1 MTQDE
6 LLDII
11 HVCHERYSSKVWEH
25 ALRVASIV
33 QMDTTYAFL
42 SEEQQRFVKAL
53 AYAHDLLEDTQVEL
67 NVFTD
72 IIHNEYELLDFQ
84 TDLVLLTHTGHD
96 SYYDYVSQIVASKRA
111 FPILIKKAD
120 MKDHLSLKE
129 TLTER
134 LKRKYYPVLPMLMG
148 PHYVWR

>member
-11 HVCHERYSSKVWEH
+11 HVCHEKYPSKVWEH

-67 NVFTD
+67 SVFAD
-72 IIHNEYELLDFQ
+72 IIHDEYELSDFQ
-84 TDLVLLTHTGHD
+84 MDLVLLTHVGHD
-96 SYYDYVSQIVASKRA
+96 SYYDYVSQIVESKRA
-111 FPILIKKAD
+111 FPILVKKAD

-148 PHYVWR
+148 SHYVWR